1 MYEGIDVSKWQ
12 GTIDWKKAAAAPVS
26 FAMLRATY
34 GLRGIDASFRRNAE
48 QTALY
53 RLPIGA
59 YHYCYAKTPND
70 ALREADHFLNT
81 VKGVPMEY
89 PLALDLEDKSLSPLS
104 KKQLSLI
111 ALKFLDRVREM
122 GYYPILYVNK
132 YWLTSKL
139 DMALLKGFDVWLA
152 QYADTLGY
160 RKSVGIW
167 QYTSNGKINGIHGNC
182 DRDLSFK
189 NYPKIIRE
197 LHLNHLKGDETVDD
211 KTEYEKALKLIQDT
225 CGFDDNTMLYLQFY
239 RYAESMV
246 KRLAKAIQH

>member
-12 GTIDWKKAAAAPVS
+12 GTIDWEKAAAAPVS
-26 FAMLRATY
+26 FAILRATY
-34 GLRGIDASFRRNAE
+34 GLRGIDAGFRRNAE

-53 RLPIGA
+53 HLPIGA

-70 ALREADHFLNT
+70 ALKEADHFLST
-81 VKGVPMEY
+81 VKDVALEY
-89 PLALDLEDKSLSPLS
+89 PLALDLEDKSLSHLS

-111 ALKFLDRVREM
+111 AVRFLDRVREKD
-122 GYYPILYVNK
+122 YYPILYVNK

-139 DMALLKGFDVWLA
+139 DMTLLKDFDVWLA
-152 QYADTLGY
+152 QYGNKLSY
-160 RKSVGIW
+160 RKSVGMW
-167 QYTSNGKINGIHGNC
+167 QYTSNGRINGIRGNTDC
-182 DRDLSFK
+182 DISFK

-197 LHLNHLKGDETVDD
+197 LNLNHLKGEEPMDDEPN
-211 KTEYEKALKLIQDT
+211 YEEALKLIQDT

-246 KRLAKAIQH
+246 KRLAKAMEH